1 MLYYIYQKKEAATM
15 TNREIDAHELTE
27 RIAALLEEYG
37 SIALSLPG
45 GRFFLLRDGDQLL
58 LRLGFGQRYAGS

>member
-1 MLYYIYQKKEAATM
+1 M
-15 TNREIDAHELTE
+15 THREIDAHELTE
-27 RIAALLEEYG
+27 RINALLEEYG

-45 GRFFLLRDGDQLL
+45 GRFFLLRDGDQPL